1 MMEIEL
7 AEDMAV
13 LTLPMM
19 TKRPASI
26 CLTRWMTVPLEGN
39 GFAFAENKHVRCE
52 VTKFFFRIT
61 GDIHLPD
68 GKVFA
73 LGADSGRGVC
83 LKKEVNDVPH
93 QIY

>member
-1 MMEIEL
+1 MEIEL

-39 GFAFAENKHVRCE
+39 GFTENKYVRCE

-73 LGADSGRGVC
+73 LGADSGREVC
-83 LKKEVNDVPH
+83 LKTEVNDVPH